1 MSIRVQCQFCGHTTR
16 VDDARAG
23 QFIDCENCKAQL
35 TVPEPE
41 VEGQKDDGFQIDGEP
56 PGDDFLGLP
65 SRRFWA
71 WTFRL
76 VGGFAILGL
85 LVALIV
91 VRRGRNAAPNRPPAP
106 AIPAQPKIA
115 NRRPA
120 RQPAFA
126 RRGPAPARNG
136 APIKV
141 DAPPPISVPWAVAI
155 GRLPAVPTVPP
166 NHVVHIPIPE
176 GPNPEIVFPATPST
190 MVSVGN
196 AGNGREHREIWD
208 FRANRRI
215 GTTQGLRT
223 LSENLVGFSRPLS
236 TLSPDGRIFVTQGL
250 QPFDLVVWD
259 VAAEKPL
266 GIRVPQHAPTA
277 GLIFAA
283 LAGRD
288 RLLACGLGA
297 PFQILGVAE
306 PYQKFVQRFPREWE
320 FDRSSLAIS
329 PDGRYLAVF
338 DKSRLVLRFYSTD
351 SGLPAGQLP
360 LPAFEPAGPMNC
372 ECVAFSADGRE
383 VSALFYYNS
392 HSYLACWNLQAGR
405 LVDRIDF
412 GGNLRAILA
421 ARGAYLFAPLEW
433 FPDQTRWLVYGQGIV
448 DRHTVDPHA
457 VDRHAGNRQTG
468 KLIWTIPNEPNRY
481 RYGIRHVAGSDCLLS
496 VMNEG
501 QKLVLGS
508 VRLPL
513 ADIDRA
519 AQIHGDEKETSTK

>member
-1 MSIRVQCQFCGHTTR
+1 MSIRVQCQFCGHISH

-41 VEGQKDDGFQIDGEP
+41 VERQSDDGLQIDGEP

-76 VGGFAILGL
+76 LGGFAILGL

-91 VRRGRNAAPNRPPAP
+91 VRRGWNAAPNRRPAP
-106 AIPAQPKIA
+106 GVPAQPQVA

-120 RQPAFA
+120 RQPGFA
-126 RRGPAPARNG
+126 RRGAAPARNW
-136 APIKV
+136 AQKKV
-141 DAPPPISVPWAVAI
+141 DALPLISIPWTVVVE
-155 GRLPAVPTVPP
+155 RQPEVPTIPS

-176 GPNPEIVFPATPST
+176 GPNPEIVFPVTPST

-196 AGNGREHREIWD
+196 AGHGREFREIWD

-215 GTTQGLRT
+215 GTTRGLRT
-223 LSENLVGFSRPLS
+223 LFENLGGFFRPLS

-259 VAAEKPL
+259 VVAEKPL

-288 RLLACGLGA
+288 RLLACGFGA

-306 PYQKFVQRFPREWE
+306 PSQNFLQRFPRETE

-329 PDGRYLAVF
+329 PGGRYLAVF
-338 DKSRLVLRFYSTD
+338 DKSRLVLRFYDTN
-351 SGLPAGQLP
+351 SGSPAGQLP

-383 VSALFYYNS
+383 VSALFYYNF
-392 HSYLACWNLQAGR
+392 HSYLACWDLRAGR

-421 ARGAYLFAPLEW
+421 ARDAYLFAPLEW

-448 DRHTVDPHA
+448 DRHA
-457 VDRHAGNRQTG
+457 SNRQTG
-468 KLIWTIPNEPNRY
+468 KLIWIIPNEPNRY
-481 RYGIRHVAGSDCLLS
+481 RYGIRHVAASDCVLS

-508 VRLPL
+508 IRLPL
-513 ADIDRA
+513 ADIDRNA
-519 AQIHGDEKETSTK
+519 KISANLNGKGSK